1 MVILIISH
9 DLPFVRAHADRVVLL
24 DGKVLAKGAPADVF
38 ACDAYQRAFVTG
50 GEQHV

>member
-9 DLPFVRAHADRVVLL
+9 DLTFVRAHADRVVLL

-38 ACDAYQRAFVTG
+38 ASDAFQKAFPTG
-50 GEQHV
+50 GER